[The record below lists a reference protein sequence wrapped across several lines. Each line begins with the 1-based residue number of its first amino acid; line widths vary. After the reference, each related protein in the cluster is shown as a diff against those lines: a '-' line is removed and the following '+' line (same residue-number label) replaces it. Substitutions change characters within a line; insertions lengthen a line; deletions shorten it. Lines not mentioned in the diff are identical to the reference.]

1 MKVVNIYPDRTPK
14 QRKEYKELI
23 AEARRRR
30 EAGENVAV
38 VNGVLKHFP
47 AKQASGRGAPSRPVG
62 PQSDTGG
69 R

>member
-1 MKVVNIYPDRTPK
+1 MKVSESMKKVYIYPDRTPK

-47 AKQASGRGAPSRPVG
+47 AKQASGRGAPSHPV
-62 PQSDTGG
+62 
-69 R
+69 